1 MYKARQATQGSYSGQ
16 NIDWFGGYHLISVT
30 GPTKRLKAI
39 KSSGMRRFF
48 ALARDMPNCINLSV
62 GEPDFSPPQHILKTG
77 FQAAAEGNTHYSRM
91 NGIPE
96 LREALS
102 QKVYKDC
109 GLRYDPDSEVLVT
122 VGGTEAFLATLLAW
136 LNPGEKVL
144 ILNPGFV
151 VFEPSAL
158 LAEGK
163 PVHVPLL
170 EANNF

>member
-1 MYKARQATQGSYSGQ
+1 
-16 NIDWFGGYHLISVT
+16 
-30 GPTKRLKAI
+30 
-39 KSSGMRRFF
+39 
-48 ALARDMPNCINLSV
+48 MPNCINLSV
-62 GEPDFSPPQHILKTG
+62 GAPDFSPPQHILKTG